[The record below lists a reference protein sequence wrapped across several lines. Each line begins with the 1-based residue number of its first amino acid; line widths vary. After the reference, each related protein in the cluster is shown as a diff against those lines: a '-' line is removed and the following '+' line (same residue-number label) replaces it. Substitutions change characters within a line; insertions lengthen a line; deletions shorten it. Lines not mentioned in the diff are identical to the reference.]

1 MKIFGIGTD
10 IVRVSRI
17 QKSLKKR
24 LFLSKIFE
32 EQEIR
37 KCKRLKK
44 FFKLLC

>member
-37 KCKRLKK
+37 KCKMLKNS
-44 FFKLLC
+44 